1 MSLPYMATAVAE
13 AAGGG
18 ARPRHHAAADRHAD
32 EHHYEERAPGS
43 SLLGE
48 EESQWTLEHDS
59 GRRAFDELSCEPTS
73 PLDGCLPCTADEST
87 EQYCSVSGYRQEV
100 RCISD
105 NSTDSGREARGPF
118 LAYHSCL
125 QRESDLHGLARF
137 EFLMVCLLGASL
149 SVVGGGSGGWIVSST
164 TASSSIYATEER
176 SFGLLGEL
184 SLRLEALEVCSNHH
198 SIARHIGHEQTRACS
213 SYFS

>member
-32 EHHYEERAPGS
+32 EHHYEERAAGS

-73 PLDGCLPCTADEST
+73 PLDGCMPCTADEST

-149 SVVGGGSGGWIVSST
+149 SVVRRRKRRLDRIQHDR
-164 TASSSIYATEER
+164 IQQY
-176 SFGLLGEL
+176 
-184 SLRLEALEVCSNHH
+184 LRD
-198 SIARHIGHEQTRACS
+198 
-213 SYFS
+213 

>member
-1 MSLPYMATAVAE
+1 MCTRPGSFKELSLADYKGKYLVFFFCPLDFAFVCPTEITAFS
-13 AAGGG
+13 
-18 ARPRHHAAADRHAD
+18 DRHAD
-32 EHHYEERAPGS
+32 EHHYEERAAGS

-149 SVVGGGSGGWIVSST
+149 SVVRRRKRRLDRIQHDR
-164 TASSSIYATEER
+164 IQQY
-176 SFGLLGEL
+176 
-184 SLRLEALEVCSNHH
+184 LRD
-198 SIARHIGHEQTRACS
+198 
-213 SYFS
+213 